1 MEEAEKERIVREAV
15 RRIVEA
21 RSSTKP
27 STGCLSAKTICSLC
41 EGTLPDSRRESVL
54 SHLQECRRCCDDVS
68 LYFDLME
75 SKRKS
80 SAKARSGKSHGPVA
94 AASPLSALKA
104 FAEYLATPAN
114 APLAQDKLNELSEE
128 FTAVLSQR
136 GFSPATK
143 GQADALSLMTQG
155 YDFSMPQGKARVT
168 GSKAKKT
175 SGRGSSRH
183 EIILVQRLYSL
194 LEILVSSTM
203 PASAKAALADELLSL
218 AEERLGEHKRKRVAK
233 RKARKEPSKKSGKNE

>member
-80 SAKARSGKSHGPVA
+80 SAKAQSGKSHGLVA
-94 AASPLSALKA
+94 AASPLSALRA

-114 APLAQDKLNELSEE
+114 APLARNRRTELSEQV
-128 FTAVLSQR
+128 AAILPQR
-136 GFSPATK
+136 SISPVTK
-143 GQADALSLMTQG
+143 GQAHGFSLMTQG
-155 YDFSMPQGKARVT
+155 YALSMPQGKARAT

-175 SGRGSSRH
+175 SARRSSRH
-183 EIILVQRLYSL
+183 EIILLQRLHSL

-203 PASAKAALADELLSL
+203 PASAKAALANELLSL
-218 AEERLGEHKRKRVAK
+218 AEERLREHKRKRVVE
-233 RKARKEPSKKSGKNE
+233 RKAREKSSKKKGK